1 MSCVSPQPTPSM
13 SQIFSVV
20 MKQSKVVRLRILCH
34 KYFSRMPQSLLEIR
48 CFAHNA
54 FYRETKIFLFSPR
67 ADFHGRQF
75 FHRPWW
81 GGVRSVQ
88 SLSRVR
94 LFATPW
100 TATCQ
105 ASLSI
110 TNSQSLP
117 RLMSMELVMPSNHL
131 ILCHLLLLPPS
142 IFPSIRVF
150 SKESILRIRWP
161 KVGISA
167 SASVLPMNIQD

>member
-54 FYRETKIFLFSPR
+54 FYRETKIFLFTRASHPKLFSPR

-81 GGVRSVQ
+81 WGGSVQFSRSVV
-88 SLSRVR
+88 SD
-94 LFATPW
+94 
-100 TATCQ
+100 
-105 ASLSI
+105 
-110 TNSQSLP
+110 SLP
-117 RLMSMELVMPSNHL
+117 PHGLQHARLPCPSQL
-131 ILCHLLLLPPS
+131 EKIQ
-142 IFPSIRVF
+142 
-150 SKESILRIRWP
+150 
-161 KVGISA
+161 A
-167 SASVLPMNIQD
+167 VLPSWQHEDHFH